1 MCGRPSRRV
10 ALPPSPRPAPGPC
23 SPAEPRP
30 ALAHSPDLQA
40 FPGALQR
47 RRQGSLG
54 GTPASAVGSCHG
66 RHRPSHPRAPAAP
79 WEQPEPIHKLVG
91 TRSSPPRRPGATER
105 RSPAFLSTA
114 AAGPTSNAYIRGPR
128 ARPSTQ
134 ATSFYPP
141 SAPNTQQSTSGSFL
155 PRLRSVRSPPQ
166 SSAVR
171 RNQGL
176 PHPSNATVR
185 LPSTVRSRPASKL
198 QSGAT
203 TAQIPNRARSLRR
216 REARRR

>member
-1 MCGRPSRRV
+1 MPRPLPRRR
-10 ALPPSPRPAPGPC
+10 AAQAPSWRPTAPPPQAATATPTTSALDGAARATPARQLPPGAAQAYPEARPLAPVAATRPQLQNGG
-23 SPAEPRP
+23 SPA
-30 ALAHSPDLQA
+30 
-40 FPGALQR
+40 
-47 RRQGSLG
+47 
-54 GTPASAVGSCHG
+54 
-66 RHRPSHPRAPAAP
+66 
-79 WEQPEPIHKLVG
+79 I
-91 TRSSPPRRPGATER
+91 
-105 RSPAFLSTA
+105 LSTA
-114 AAGPTSNAYIRGPR
+114 AAEPTSNAYIRGPR

-198 QSGAT
+198 RSGAT
-203 TAQIPNRARSLRR
+203 TAQIPNHARSLRR